1 MMERYFKNIHIT
13 PIVGNNLSLRV
24 EGKSVFEA
32 MNLLSFIAV
41 TTHITN
47 TYGEYTYIDDHFAQK
62 YARILTNIPQVPYF
76 VFYLFIKRAI
86 KSERQFAE
94 IQAYVRGV
102 FQDRRLGYR
111 FPVCRY
117 PLVVVWTS

>member
-13 PIVGNNLSLRV
+13 PVVGNNLSLRV

-86 KSERQFAE
+86 KSERQFA
-94 IQAYVRGV
+94 
-102 FQDRRLGYR
+102 
-111 FPVCRY
+111 
-117 PLVVVWTS
+117 